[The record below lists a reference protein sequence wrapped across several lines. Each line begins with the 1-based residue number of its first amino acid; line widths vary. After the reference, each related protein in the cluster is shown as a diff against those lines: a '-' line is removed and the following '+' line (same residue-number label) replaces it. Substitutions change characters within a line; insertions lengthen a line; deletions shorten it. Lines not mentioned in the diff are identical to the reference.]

1 MLEVLNHIVW
11 FVKCAYKHALD
22 LYALQE
28 GKRDRT
34 VYKLP
39 AGSKKSQ
46 KFIFEELERI
56 PRSTDFRD
64 VIVALKHVINKRQT
78 SRFSVIILIPEPT
91 ARRAV
96 PGVSPGRGLLIP
108 H

>member
-1 MLEVLNHIVW
+1 M
-11 FVKCAYKHALD
+11 
-22 LYALQE
+22 ALQE

-64 VIVALKHVINKRQT
+64 VIVALKHVVNKRQT
-78 SRFSVIILIPEPT
+78 SRFSVIILIHYKNRLKNADILVERIVRKLT
-91 ARRAV
+91 NSQSKVDREC
-96 PGVSPGRGLLIP
+96 S
-108 H
+108 

>member
-1 MLEVLNHIVW
+1 M
-11 FVKCAYKHALD
+11 
-22 LYALQE
+22 ALQE

-64 VIVALKHVINKRQT
+64 VTVALKHVVNKRQT
-78 SRFSVIILIPEPT
+78 SRFSVIILIHYKNRLQNADILVERIVRKLT
-91 ARRAV
+91 NSQSKVDREC
-96 PGVSPGRGLLIP
+96 S
-108 H
+108 